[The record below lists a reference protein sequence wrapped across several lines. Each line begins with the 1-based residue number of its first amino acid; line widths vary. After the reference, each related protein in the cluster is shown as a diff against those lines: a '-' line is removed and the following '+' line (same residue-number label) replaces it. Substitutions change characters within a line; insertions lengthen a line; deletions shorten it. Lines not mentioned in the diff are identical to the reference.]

1 MKLKHVR
8 ALNQILDA
16 TFGTQSMSNA
26 GHAVR
31 HKLLT
36 GVDGSTKL
44 EIRFESICNWNPRI
58 GMEMQRK
65 ELDAQS
71 IKAINNKITEC
82 KKQFREITGESLK
95 IKAEPIEDAI
105 VEHISH
111 NPSLI
116 RAKYYRCNK
125 YTINMSQFDS

>member
-1 MKLKHVR
+1 MKLEHVR

-36 GVDGSTKL
+36 GVKGETKL

-58 GMEMQRK
+58 GMDMQKK

-71 IKAINNKITEC
+71 IKAINEKIKDC
-82 KKQFREITGESLK
+82 KKEFREITGVTLK
-95 IKAEPIEDAI
+95 ITADPIQDAI

-116 RAKYYRCNK
+116 RAKYYRCNT
-125 YTINMSQFDS
+125 YIINLSQFD

>member
-1 MKLKHVR
+1 MKLEHVR

-16 TFGTQSMSNA
+16 TFGTRSMSNA

-31 HKLLT
+31 HKLLA
-36 GVDGSTKL
+36 GQDGETKL

-58 GMEMQRK
+58 GMESQRK

-71 IKAINNKITEC
+71 IKAINKKITEC
-82 KKQFREITGESLK
+82 KKEFKEITGVALK
-95 IKAEPIEDAI
+95 IKPEPVEDAI
-105 VEHISH
+105 IEHISH

-116 RAKYYRCNK
+116 RAKYYRCNR
-125 YTINMSQFDS
+125 YVINLSQFD